1 MTSPAPEA
9 TPGLAAVRS
18 WCGWHIA
25 PSVTETVKV
34 EAEGG
39 SVVLLPSLHV
49 TDVTAARDESGR
61 AVTNYK
67 WRENG
72 IVRGSWRR
80 DELYAFDVVHGF
92 DEMPTELQAII
103 DQIDAD
109 GVGSRQPSAEGAG
122 PFSRTFGASDLESQ
136 PISVRAVI
144 ARYKLNPG
152 A

>member
-1 MTSPAPEA
+1 MTSPAPEV

-25 PSVTETVKV
+25 PSATETVKV
-34 EAEGG
+34 ESEGG
-39 SVVLLPSLHV
+39 RVILLPSLHV
-49 TDVTAARDESGR
+49 TDVTAVRDESGSVI
-61 AVTNYK
+61 ATYK

-72 IVRGSWRR
+72 IVRGYWRAE
-80 DELYAFDVVHGF
+80 ELYAFDITHGY
-92 DEMPTELQAII
+92 DEMPPEIQAII

-109 GVGSRQPSAEGAG
+109 GVGSRAVTAESAGA
-122 PFSRTFGASDLESQ
+122 FSRSFGTADLESQ
-136 PISVRAVI
+136 PLSVRAVI